1 MGGGGPPSGLISQ
14 TPWVQLLPPQLIT
27 LSMEEIEKRKMSKDG
42 KVFTAFVVES
52 IRDAVDIIHES
63 QISREDLVTIL
74 RDKEGYVVFCYK

>member
-1 MGGGGPPSGLISQ
+1 MRVRFPF
-14 TPWVQLLPPQLIT
+14 PQLIT

-52 IRDAVDIIHES
+52 IRDAVDTVHEH
-63 QISREDLVTIL
+63 QIPREDLVTIL